1 MIVVDAEF
9 LLGDKLQMLMA
20 NSSLSDLMIV
30 SLIQIKRSV
39 SYLLSITLIPN

>member
-9 LLGDKLQMLMA
+9 LLGDKLQGLMA